1 MDAALTVH
9 TPKCQPRLRQ
19 HHQRTQPLLPS
30 KCHLYSS
37 FHRPDTCWFRIIQ
50 VCSNMAAPW
59 NLRVSQGGD
68 LTMFNSRRRGD
79 GIMIAWMALRLTLSR
94 SSSTSTALKPTRDG
108 SQPHVFNSR
117 RRGDG
122 MMMAWAVL
130 RPTLSRSSATSTALK
145 PSRDGSQLCRTLLA
159 EMLAAV
165 VMRQSTLDT
174 ISSFQQAVF
183 VWACYNLSTLYSF
196 I

>member
-37 FHRPDTCWFRIIQ
+37 FHRPDTCWFRRIIQ

-122 MMMAWAVL
+122 MMMAWAAL
-130 RPTLSRSSATSTALK
+130 RPTLSRSSAMSTALK

-165 VMRQSTLDT
+165 LIWQSTSDT
-174 ISSFQQAVF
+174 IALSSRPCSLGLLQFVNLYVF
-183 VWACYNLSTLYSF
+183 